1 MGLKQP
7 IWLTISPEDFMPLRT
22 LALCFLSFFCFAPV
36 HAKEAPVQVLVWP
49 TTGTS
54 VVRFSFGKFKEVG
67 VQDKHHNYETEVTA
81 ENLWT
86 KTISSAEFT
95 LYLYDKNKIRIAD
108 AALGITDVGPGSEV
122 KFQTYI
128 NASGPIVSLELVP
141 KSLPA
146 DLQAY
151 LKLPPRLISLTVNS
165 VPQGADFKVDGVAS
179 GSTPKIIQVP
189 AGKHVLAF
197 SKEGYSSGNFPL
209 ELAPEAVSGGSMS
222 YELGNATHDTV
233 ELRDGSVL
241 SGDVESVSATEV
253 ILSVGGSIQH
263 LNRNSVKRIVLIQRE
278 PPSS

>member
-1 MGLKQP
+1 M
-7 IWLTISPEDFMPLRT
+7 SLRA
-22 LALCFLSFFCFAPV
+22 LALCVFTFFCFAPAN
-36 HAKEAPVQVLVWP
+36 AKEAPVQVLVWP
-49 TTGTS
+49 ATGAP

-67 VQDKHHNYETEVTA
+67 VADKHHNYETEVTA

-95 LYLYDKNKIRIAD
+95 LYLYDKNKVRIAD
-108 AALGITDVGPGSEV
+108 ASLGITDVGPGSEV

-141 KSLPA
+141 KALPP

-151 LKLPPRLISLTVNS
+151 LKLPPKLISITVNS
-165 VPQGADFKVDGVAS
+165 VPQGADFKVDGVAA

-197 SKEGYSSGNFPL
+197 SKDGYSSGTFPL
-209 ELAPEAVSGGSMS
+209 DLAPEAVSGGSIS

-253 ILSVGGSIQH
+253 ILSVGGAIQH

-278 PPSS
+278 PPAS

>member
-1 MGLKQP
+1 M
-7 IWLTISPEDFMPLRT
+7 SLR
-22 LALCFLSFFCFAPV
+22 AMVLCLLSFLCFAPAN
-36 HAKEAPVQVLVWP
+36 AKEAPVQVLVWP
-49 TTGTS
+49 TTGAP

-67 VQDKHHNYETEVTA
+67 VADKHHNYETEVTA

-108 AALGITDVGPGSEV
+108 ASLGITDVGPGSEV

-151 LKLPPRLISLTVNS
+151 LKLPPKLISMTVNS
-165 VPQGADFKVDGVAS
+165 VPQGADFRVDGVAA
-179 GSTPKIIQVP
+179 GATPKIIQVP
-189 AGKHVLAF
+189 AGKHVLTF
-197 SKEGYSSGNFPL
+197 SKDGYSTGNFPL
-209 ELAPEAVSGGSMS
+209 ELAPEAVSGGSIS
-222 YELGNATHDTV
+222 FELGNATHDTV

-253 ILSVGGSIQH
+253 VLSVGGAIQQ